1 MRKPWLTACCRSKA
15 ICFVDPMKL
24 DTFLAVLA
32 RCESL
37 ATAIETGIQS
47 KQTAAVEAGTA
58 SLTELLIHLQRGLA
72 PLSEQLSTL
81 PEQERAL
88 LARRLQDVMLTYQ
101 RVNTV
106 ADLLSQDATARF
118 SALADAAGTEL
129 SYSPDGQLGR

>member
-1 MRKPWLTACCRSKA
+1 
-15 ICFVDPMKL
+15 MKL

-37 ATAIETGIQS
+37 ATAIETNMQS
-47 KQTAAVEAGTA
+47 KHTAEVEAGTA

-72 PLSEQLSTL
+72 PLAEQLSTL
-81 PEQERAL
+81 PEQERVL
-88 LARRLQDVMLTYQ
+88 LTGRLQEVLLTYQ

-106 ADLLSQDATARF
+106 ADLLTQDATARL
-118 SALADAAGTEL
+118 STLAAAAGTEL